1 MESREILFRVI
12 VEPDL
17 EDGGFVASTPA
28 LKGVYGQ
35 GKTEEEAM
43 RDFQVALDFTMQAM
57 VEEGEELPASDES
70 ARELPTVTMQA
81 MVEEGEELSVRD
93 ESARELPTVDDPG
106 RAFRALAEV

>member
-17 EDGGFVASTPA
+17 EDGGFVASTPT

-35 GKTEEEAM
+35 GETEEEAM

-70 ARELPTVTMQA
+70 ARELPTV
-81 MVEEGEELSVRD
+81 
-93 ESARELPTVDDPG
+93 DDPG
-106 RAFRALAEV
+106 RAFRALAEI